1 MILLADLGA
10 TNARFSVTE
19 DCNTFRHDET
29 YSINNFDSIE
39 SLCANY
45 LEDKNIENVE
55 RAVIGVAAPI
65 IGDYVSFVNVDLQFS
80 IEQLKKNLFPK
91 GLYVLNDLALQAHAL
106 FNIDPNDLSHIG
118 KCKISDGPKI
128 LVAPGTGLGLAG
140 IIGKEVIATEAGH
153 INIPQKKLDSDLTIM
168 VRRFIQENE
177 RLPTYEDF
185 LSGKGI
191 TFFHSTLSGDKDS
204 KLTSEEILL
213 GRNDIYCRNTI
224 DLLNNLLASFLRYVT
239 LVWGSYGGVMISG
252 SIVNSLL
259 LEEDYAE
266 FRRVFEDS
274 ETMGNYMRKTP
285 LAKVKIPDI
294 GFAGGLHLA
303 RKYMK

>member
-106 FNIDPNDLSHIG
+106 FNIDPNDLSYIG
-118 KCKISDGPKI
+118 KCKISNGPKI

-140 IIGKEVIATEAGH
+140 IIGEEVIATEAGH
-153 INIPQKKLDSDLTIM
+153 INIPLKKLDSDLTIM
-168 VRRFIQENE
+168 VRRFIQENQ

-213 GRNDIYCRNTI
+213 GRNDYYCRNTI

-274 ETMGNYMRKTP
+274 ETMGNFMKKTP
-285 LAKVKIPDI
+285 LAKVKIPNI
-294 GFAGGLHLA
+294 GFTGGLHLA